1 MDGRRGTEEQRTVL
15 HCRRDRDID
24 DNQGRAKKRQQQR
37 T

>member
-1 MDGRRGTEEQRTVL
+1 MGDTRGAEKQRTVL

-24 DNQGRAKKRQQQR
+24 DNQGRAKNKQQQG